1 MVGSTSNQTL
11 LAFRRANEQA
21 EARFRNAS
29 PGTDVAARL
38 QELKKRQGEVTSLLR
53 DGKFLWEARD
63 YDQAED
69 KFNRVIK
76 LDPRN
81 DVAYNY
87 LRLIN
92 RVRND
97 DAEMAREVNFRNMVQ
112 DVNEKWRPPHAKACP
127 CPTRNDD
134 AHTGFCRA
142 PVARG

>member
-1 MVGSTSNQTL
+1 MLVLPQDQTL

-97 DAEMAREVNFRNMVQ
+97 DAEMAREVNFGI
-112 DVNEKWRPPHAKACP
+112 W
-127 CPTRNDD
+127 
-134 AHTGFCRA
+134 CRM
-142 PVARG
+142 

>member
-1 MVGSTSNQTL
+1 M
-11 LAFRRANEQA
+11 
-21 EARFRNAS
+21 
-29 PGTDVAARL
+29 
-38 QELKKRQGEVTSLLR
+38 R

-97 DAEMAREVNFRNMVQ
+97 DAEMAREGKFP
-112 DVNEKWRPPHAKACP
+112 EYGAGCE
-127 CPTRNDD
+127 
-134 AHTGFCRA
+134 
-142 PVARG
+142 